1 MALHAYSRSCVIR
14 EVHNKQEVITWRMQA
29 GHAGALVGG
38 AGAVV
43 SVWSH

>member
-14 EVHNKQEVITWRMQA
+14 EVHNKQEVIAWRMQA